1 MYIIFFILF
10 ITITCVVVNINRKEQ
25 NKTEEKK
32 TECAEMQLFEYP
44 TQIPDINA
52 QSEGLKMICADR
64 TAKYWQVSEGKCYTM
79 QSDGDRNYIVLCNGN
94 TIGGFSLSDGYIAG
108 LVRYKKEFYA
118 LRICASEYKIGRA
131 HV

>member
-1 MYIIFFILF
+1 
-10 ITITCVVVNINRKEQ
+10 
-25 NKTEEKK
+25 
-32 TECAEMQLFEYP
+32 
-44 TQIPDINA
+44 
-52 QSEGLKMICADR
+52 MICADR

-118 LRICASEYKIGRA
+118 LRICPVNIRIKTPNLKRPFINGVLEK
-131 HV
+131 